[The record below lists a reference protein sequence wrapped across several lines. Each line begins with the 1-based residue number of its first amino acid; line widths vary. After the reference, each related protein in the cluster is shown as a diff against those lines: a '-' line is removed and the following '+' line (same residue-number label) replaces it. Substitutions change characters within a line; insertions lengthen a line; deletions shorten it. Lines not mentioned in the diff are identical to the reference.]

1 MGQAQELSVPQGQFW
16 GVGTDNAQARARR
29 DGTDGTDKSPDEGGD
44 NKVWLRGTI
53 WLATCVL
60 SANDLRPPRTWSFI
74 GPMVGS
80 FAGSVIMPDT
90 RLTQRINMGCLIHGV
105 FIVLHIVALMLGF
118 FGLIITIPLRIIVYL
133 LMKKNE
139 DTS

>member
-1 MGQAQELSVPQGQFW
+1 
-16 GVGTDNAQARARR
+16 
-29 DGTDGTDKSPDEGGD
+29 
-44 NKVWLRGTI
+44 
-53 WLATCVL
+53 
-60 SANDLRPPRTWSFI
+60 
-74 GPMVGS
+74 
-80 FAGSVIMPDT
+80 MPDT

-118 FGLIITIPLRIIVYL
+118 FGLIITIPLHIIVYL